1 MMSLTSRKTIVISL
15 IAGVFL
21 AGNILVIAQWLAD
34 KGVPEIANYVREH
47 FLTGTALAVI
57 FVLLIITVGPVQSSR
72 AVTFRRCPVCD
83 HRLSGNQNYCGEC
96 GSKV

>member
-1 MMSLTSRKTIVISL
+1 MSLTGRKAIVISL
-15 IAGVFL
+15 IAGVLL

-34 KGVPEIANYVREH
+34 QGVPETANWIRHE

-57 FVLLIITVGPVQSSR
+57 LVLLIITVGPGQSSR
-72 AVTFRRCPVCD
+72 ALTFRRCPVCD